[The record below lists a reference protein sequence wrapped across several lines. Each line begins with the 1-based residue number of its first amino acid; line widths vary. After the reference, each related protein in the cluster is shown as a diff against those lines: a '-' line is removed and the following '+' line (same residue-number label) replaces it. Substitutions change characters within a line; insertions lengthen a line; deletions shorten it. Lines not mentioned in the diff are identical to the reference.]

1 MNNEDIRTSPA
12 TGAARQLEGL
22 GESER
27 QFRLL
32 IQNVTDYAIY
42 MLDPEGYIATWNPGG
57 ARIKGYAREDVI
69 GEHFSRFYTEEDRL
83 AGEPAR
89 ALETARTQGRYE
101 KEGWRVRKDGSR
113 FWASVVIDPVRDE
126 NGRLIGFAKITRD
139 VTERRQQAQAL
150 EVAHQ
155 SMMQAHRME
164 AIGQLTY
171 GVAHDFN
178 NLLTVISN
186 TLDLLASSAADDP
199 GRRQRLVAGA
209 QRAAARGA
217 GLTRQLLAFS
227 RRQTLRPER
236 HDINALIHAGEA
248 VLRRAVGEDIEVE
261 LSLGKQLGSVE
272 VDAAELEVA
281 LLNLLVNAR
290 DAMPGGGR
298 IQLRTRERELPAKY
312 DPKAGE
318 DERGTGRYVII
329 SVEDNGSGMSPEVR
343 ARAMEPFFTTKEVGR
358 GSGLGLSQVYGFAA
372 QSGGY
377 VTIDSSEG
385 RGTTIE
391 LHLPV
396 REGEGEAEP
405 EPEASPKIL
414 LVEDDPDV
422 QLVTVEALRYM
433 GYSVVTA
440 DEGGAAL
447 EILRRD
453 PGVDVLFTDVVM
465 PKGVDGLELLREA
478 RKLRPGLRVLL
489 ASGYARGRL
498 PVVPEGCDF
507 IAKPYRI
514 EDLEARLRSLLQRTD
529 PSAR

>member
-1 MNNEDIRTSPA
+1 
-12 TGAARQLEGL
+12 
-22 GESER
+22 
-27 QFRLL
+27 
-32 IQNVTDYAIY
+32 
-42 MLDPEGYIATWNPGG
+42 
-57 ARIKGYAREDVI
+57 
-69 GEHFSRFYTEEDRL
+69 
-83 AGEPAR
+83 
-89 ALETARTQGRYE
+89 
-101 KEGWRVRKDGSR
+101 
-113 FWASVVIDPVRDE
+113 
-126 NGRLIGFAKITRD
+126 
-139 VTERRQQAQAL
+139 
-150 EVAHQ
+150 
-155 SMMQAHRME
+155 
-164 AIGQLTY
+164 
-171 GVAHDFN
+171 
-178 NLLTVISN
+178 
-186 TLDLLASSAADDP
+186 
-199 GRRQRLVAGA
+199 
-209 QRAAARGA
+209 
-217 GLTRQLLAFS
+217 
-227 RRQTLRPER
+227 
-236 HDINALIHAGEA
+236 

-453 PGVDVLFTDVVM
+453 PAVDVLFTDVVM